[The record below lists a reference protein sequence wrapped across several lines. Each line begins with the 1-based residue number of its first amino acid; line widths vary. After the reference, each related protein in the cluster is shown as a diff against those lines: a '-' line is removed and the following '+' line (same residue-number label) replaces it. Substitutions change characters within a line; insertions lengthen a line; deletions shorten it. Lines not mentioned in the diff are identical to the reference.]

1 MRSGVSWNNYESN
14 SSWASTAI
22 FAPQNRSK
30 VETAFREE
38 VERMLKDGFDEKELQ
53 DAKQSLLNFRRL
65 SRAQDANLSGAL
77 ASNLKLGRSF
87 AITQKVDDQ
96 IAAATLDQVNAAIR
110 KHLQPASFVYG
121 FGGDFKD

>member
-1 MRSGVSWNNYESN
+1 VGWNNYEAN
-14 SSWASTAI
+14 SGWGASAI

-30 VETAFREE
+30 VETAFKEE
-38 VERMLKDGFDEKELQ
+38 VERLLKDGFDGKELQ

-65 SRAQDANLSGAL
+65 SRAQDSNLSGAL